1 MKTIKL
7 ILLAAIIACTTASCS
22 SDDDSN
28 NGDVA
33 DFNTLIIGQWRLTS
47 EVINGE
53 PEPLD
58 DCETSSTIT
67 FSEDT
72 VTSVYVYTNDENE
85 CETETPDVSTY
96 TISGNTVTISYD
108 GGSDSGSIETLNNS
122 TLTFSFTDS
131 FGDETEV
138 FTTTYTRVI

>member
-67 FSEDT
+67 FSED
-72 VTSVYVYTNDENE
+72 NDENE

-138 FTTTYTRVI
+138 FTTTYTRVN